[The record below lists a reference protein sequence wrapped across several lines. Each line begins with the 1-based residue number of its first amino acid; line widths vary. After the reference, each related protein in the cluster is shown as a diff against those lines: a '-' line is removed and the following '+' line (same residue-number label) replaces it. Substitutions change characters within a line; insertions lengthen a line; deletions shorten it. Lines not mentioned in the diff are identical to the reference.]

1 MLKLFNIPL
10 LFLVIAS
17 WLGVFLRW
25 FILSPVQGVNY
36 TYILHTHSHIMF
48 LGWVCNVLYLAF
60 IYSYIEENQRK
71 LFVRIFV
78 VLQVLIAGMLIAF
91 PLQGYGLYSIIFSS
105 LHTLGMVLFAVL
117 FFRKSRMKDTA
128 SWWFA
133 RTALIFFILSA
144 AGPFSLGYIMTLG
157 PTYRDWYYFSIYYYL
172 HFQYNGFFTFGI
184 FSLFLKLLESR
195 QVVLNKAGVIEAG
208 RLIAVACVPAYLLS
222 ILWAQPCIGF
232 NIVAGIAACVQ
243 VYAFILFLKLFRSS
257 YAVWRIS
264 FSRMSRWVLR
274 IGLVCFSVKL
284 SLQCIS
290 AFPEVA
296 AMAYQLRPVVIAYL
310 HLVLVGIVTLFLF
323 AWYREN
329 KLMNIKYDMPVLVL
343 CVIAFTGMELV
354 LVAMPWWTKLQPL
367 LIYPSPY
374 YVFIFSMML
383 ATGFSVI
390 YWKVLKRSV

>member
-1 MLKLFNIPL
+1 MLRLFNIPL

-60 IYSYIEENQRK
+60 TYNHIEENQRK
-71 LFVRIFV
+71 LFVRLFV

-91 PLQGYGLYSIIFSS
+91 PLHGYGLYSIIFST

-117 FFRKSRMKDTA
+117 FFRKSIAKDTA

-133 RTALIFFILSA
+133 RMALIFFILSA

-157 PTYRDWYYFSIYYYL
+157 PAHRNWYYFSIYYYL

-184 FSLFLKLLESR
+184 FSLFLRLLESR
-195 QVVLNKAGVIEAG
+195 QLILNNAGVIKAG
-208 RLIAVACVPAYLLS
+208 QLMAVACVPAYLLS
-222 ILWAQPCIGF
+222 VLWSQPGIGF
-232 NIVAGIAACVQ
+232 NIAAGIAACLQ
-243 VYAFILFLKLFRSS
+243 VYAFILFIKLFRSL
-257 YAVWRIS
+257 YAAWGS
-264 FSRMSRWVLR
+264 SLSRMSRSVLR
-274 IGLVCFSVKL
+274 IVLVCFGVKL
-284 SLQCIS
+284 LLQCIS
-290 AFPEVA
+290 AFPQVA
-296 AMAYQLRPVVIAYL
+296 AMAYLLRPVVIAYL
-310 HLVLVGIVTLFLF
+310 HLVLVGIITLFLF

-329 KLMNIKYDMPVLVL
+329 NLMNIKYDMPVLTL

-354 LVAMPWWTKLQPL
+354 LIAMPWWTTLQPV
-367 LIYPSPY
+367 LIYPSFY
-374 YVFIFSMML
+374 YVFIFSTML
-383 ATGFSVI
+383 AISFSMI
-390 YWKVLKRSV
+390 YWKGLMRS